1 MEVTYPMEGVSLGIN
16 CYRAILAQVNCLEAV
31 WPEPSTLKEI
41 YEELTEL
48 SFYMLEQDSFGIS
61 QGIDQILTTL
71 EEIKVTRP
79 SDGQP
84 IEIRMI
90 VSELETHLEF
100 LRREYTQVIPR

>member
-1 MEVTYPMEGVSLGIN
+1 MESFNLGIN

-31 WPEPSTLKEI
+31 WPKPSTLKVI

-48 SFYMLEQDSFGIS
+48 SFYMLEQDSHRVS

-71 EEIKVTRP
+71 EEIKMTRP
-79 SDGQP
+79 SGGQP

-100 LRREYTQVIPR
+100 LRREYT

>member
-1 MEVTYPMEGVSLGIN
+1 MESINLGIN
-16 CYRAILAQVNCLEAV
+16 CYRAILAQVNCLEAI

-48 SFYMLEQDSFGIS
+48 SFFMLEQDSRGINK
-61 QGIDQILTTL
+61 GIDQMLTTL
-71 EEIKVTRP
+71 EDIKASWL

-90 VSELETHLEF
+90 VSELETHLEY
-100 LRREYTQVIPR
+100 LRREYTQLLMT